1 MEPRVVVD
9 HPYRLGENPLWH
21 PVEQRLYW
29 TDITGQAVYRLGASG
44 APETVFEGET
54 VGGFTFQADG
64 SLLLFMAHGKIA
76 VLGADGSLRAVHES
90 LPDEAEARFNDVI
103 ADPEGRVFCGTMPF
117 ERGPRGAL
125 YRLDLD
131 GSIVKLVEGITIS
144 NGLGFTPALDG
155 LYYIDTPTQRIDLFD
170 YDRATGAIANRR
182 LFADTTG
189 DDGDPDG
196 MTVDADGYV
205 WCARWNGWSCIRYA
219 PDGRPVQRID
229 FPARKVSSV
238 VFGGAD
244 CATMYFTT
252 AGRPTDAEEDNGAA
266 GGRVF
271 ALDAGVAG
279 RPEFLSRILL

>member
-1 MEPRVVVD
+1 MEPRVIVD
-9 HPYRLGENPLWH
+9 HPYLLGENPLWH

-29 TDITGQAVYRLGASG
+29 NDITGQGVYRLGADG

-76 VLGADGSLRAVHES
+76 VLSGGRLYPVHES

-117 ERGPRGAL
+117 DRSPRGAL

-131 GSIVKLVEGITIS
+131 GSIEKITGGVAIS

-155 LYYIDTPTQRIDLFD
+155 LYYVDTPTQRIDLFD
-170 YDRATGAIANRR
+170 YDRATGAVANRR

-196 MTVDADGYV
+196 LTVDADGHV
-205 WCARWNGWSCIRYA
+205 WCARWNGWSCIRYDA
-219 PDGRPVQRID
+219 DGRAAQRID

-238 VFGGAD
+238 AFGGAD
-244 CATMYFTT
+244 YATMYFTS
-252 AGRPTDAEEDNGAA
+252 AARPTDAEEDNGAA
-266 GGRVF
+266 GGRLF
-271 ALDAGVAG
+271 ALEAGVKG